1 MWLAGVRGIAL
12 TAMTV
17 VAAMAVMA
25 SVYVIL
31 MALGW
36 FGIG

>member
-1 MWLAGVRGIAL
+1 MWLAGVRGITL

-17 VAAMAVMA
+17 VPAMAVMA